1 MRYLM
6 LIIDDDM
13 PKAKGYG
20 SIEEWFPGTFA
31 IHEARTFAVRGHD
44 GKAGQSAVARLT
56 TVRYD
61 IILADYNLMD
71 GDRLGP
77 EYVFD
82 IRNSLEGHVAQEDGG
97 LNKDA
102 YIIGTASGWDEQ
114 GQGVL
119 KRMLKRKGLVRGLD
133 GATAESGS
141 VALQLRRELEK
152 FLALREAEPQ
162 VKIR

>member
-61 IILADYNLMD
+61 AILADYNLMD
-71 GDRLGP
+71 GDVWFRST
-77 EYVFD
+77 Y
-82 IRNSLEGHVAQEDGG
+82 ST
-97 LNKDA
+97 
-102 YIIGTASGWDEQ
+102 YGTAWR
-114 GQGVL
+114 V
-119 KRMLKRKGLVRGLD
+119 MLPKKTAASTRTPTSSARPQAGTSRGR
-133 GATAESGS
+133 
-141 VALQLRRELEK
+141 VC
-152 FLALREAEPQ
+152 
-162 VKIR
+162 